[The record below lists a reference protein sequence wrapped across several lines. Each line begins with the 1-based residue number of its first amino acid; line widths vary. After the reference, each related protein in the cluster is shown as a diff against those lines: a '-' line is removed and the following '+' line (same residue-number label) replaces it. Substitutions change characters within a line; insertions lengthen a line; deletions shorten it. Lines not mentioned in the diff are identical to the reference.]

1 MSKWYVA
8 ERLRS
13 LDFHNRLKGKVMAYQ
28 AEVSD
33 IRGGKWGTVCESQLT
48 LLPTDLALVAD
59 IEPGDIIEITV
70 IKKKENP
77 YV

>member
-1 MSKWYVA
+1 
-8 ERLRS
+8 
-13 LDFHNRLKGKVMAYQ
+13 MAYQ

-33 IRGGKWGTVCESQLT
+33 IRGNKYKGAWSTVCQSQLT
-48 LLPTDLALVAD
+48 LLPNDLALVAD